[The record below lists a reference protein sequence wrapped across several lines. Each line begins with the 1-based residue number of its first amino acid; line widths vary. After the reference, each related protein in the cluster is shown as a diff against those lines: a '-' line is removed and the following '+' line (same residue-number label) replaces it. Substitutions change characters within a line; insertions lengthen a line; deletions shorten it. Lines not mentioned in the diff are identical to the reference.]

1 MTSFYA
7 LSERRVYFMRY
18 LKSDSG
24 FTLIEIL
31 IAIVIL
37 SVALLSVAS
46 TSISVIKGNA
56 VSNNVTEAVALAQ
69 DMIEDLRNKNFY
81 LGVDGTLG
89 TSDDTIANELLNSNI
104 SNDGQT
110 DSSTLFASPDHAYA
124 IDANG
129 NEDRT
134 TLLNSPS
141 LTLSASYLRR
151 GWVIKADGNP
161 VTGMKTLIVVVGWK
175 EGGFNRYVKVTTV
188 IAGMRYSGMP
198 GTI

>member
-1 MTSFYA
+1 
-7 LSERRVYFMRY
+7 MRY

-81 LGVDGTLG
+81 LGVDGILG
-89 TSDDTIANELLNSNI
+89 TSDDTIANELLNSN
-104 SNDGQT
+104 NADLGVDGVAGT
-110 DSSTLFASPDHAYA
+110 SDDLTLASDLFASPDHAYA

-151 GWVIKADGNP
+151 GWVIKADDKP
-161 VTGMKTLIVVVGWK
+161 VTGMKTVIVIVGWK

-188 IAGMRYSGMP
+188 VAGMRYSGMP

>member
-1 MTSFYA
+1 
-7 LSERRVYFMRY
+7 MRY

-81 LGVDGTLG
+81 LGSDGVLG
-89 TSDDTIANELLNSNI
+89 GGDDTISTENTIRPKIKVLI
-104 SNDGQT
+104 SQ
-110 DSSTLFASPDHAYA
+110 
-124 IDANG
+124 I
-129 NEDRT
+129 
-134 TLLNSPS
+134 
-141 LTLSASYLRR
+141 
-151 GWVIKADGNP
+151 
-161 VTGMKTLIVVVGWK
+161 
-175 EGGFNRYVKVTTV
+175 FNH
-188 IAGMRYSGMP
+188 I
-198 GTI
+198 

>member
-1 MTSFYA
+1 
-7 LSERRVYFMRY
+7 MRY

-81 LGVDGTLG
+81 LGSDGVLG
-89 TSDDTIANELLNSNI
+89 GGDDTISTELVNSNTT
-104 SNDGQT
+104 NDT
-110 DSSTLFASPDHAYA
+110 YSENADLFASPDHAYA

-151 GWVIKADGNP
+151 GWVIKEDNNP
-161 VTGMKTLIVVVGWK
+161 VTGMKTLIVVVGWS
-175 EGGFNRYVKVTTV
+175 EGGFNRYIKVTTV
-188 IAGMRYSGMP
+188 IAGMRYLGMP

>member
-1 MTSFYA
+1 MK
-7 LSERRVYFMRY
+7 Y

-37 SVALLSVAS
+37 SVALLSIAS
-46 TSISVIKGNA
+46 TSISVIKGNT

-81 LGVDGTLG
+81 LGLDGVLG
-89 TSDDTIANELLNSNI
+89 GGDDTISTELVNSNTA
-104 SNDGQT
+104 NDNLSANA
-110 DSSTLFASPDHAYA
+110 DLFTSPDHAYA

-141 LTLSASYLRR
+141 LTMSASYLRR
-151 GWVIKADGNP
+151 GWVIKDNAP
-161 VTGMKTLIVVVGWK
+161 ITGMKTLIAVVGWS